1 MREEQAHPMIARLTG
16 SLMEKE
22 PHRLVIDVGGLG
34 YRAFIPLSTY
44 YALPEAG
51 SEITLRIHTHVREDA
66 LSLFGFVSREEL
78 ELFERLIE
86 ISGVGPRLALA
97 ILSGMPVAD
106 LVTALSEG
114 DSGRLRGIPG
124 VGPKTADRV
133 VLEMRDRIRTMPRGE
148 ESGARAGSGGSLRRD
163 VVSALVNLGY
173 REGPARDAVGK
184 VIGSDG
190 KAEAGADTLQT
201 VLKRSLKYLAT

>member
-1 MREEQAHPMIARLTG
+1 MIARLTG

-44 YALPEAG
+44 YTLPEVG

-66 LSLFGFVSREEL
+66 ISLFGFASREEL
-78 ELFERLIE
+78 DLFERLIE

-97 ILSGMPVAD
+97 ILSGMPAAD
-106 LVTALSEG
+106 LVAVISEG

-133 VLEMRDRIRTMPRGE
+133 ILEMRDRIKTISRGAE
-148 ESGARAGSGGSLRRD
+148 PGAGAGTDGSIRRD

-173 REGPARDAVGK
+173 REGPARSAVDEA
-184 VIGSDG
+184 IGADG
-190 KAEAGADTLQT
+190 RAEAGAHTLQT
-201 VLKRSLKYLAT
+201 VLRRSLKYLAT